1 MKKIISKLEQLEN
14 DALKK
19 FNFSSSLADGD
30 YEVFFFQKKGF
41 KINKRCEFCEFYEIT
56 LSDLYKYRIETV
68 IEISDL
74 LIKFYGHLKEQSDKK
89 DYLDLRLLLLVK
101 DI

>member
-19 FNFSSSLADGD
+19 FNFSSSLAAGD

-41 KINKRCEFCEFYEIT
+41 KIKKRCEFCEFYEIA
-56 LSDLYKYRIETV
+56 LSDLYKYKIETV

-74 LIKFYGHLKEQSDKK
+74 LIKFYDHLKDQSDKMN
-89 DYLDLRLLLLVK
+89 YLDLRLLFLVK